1 MSSRRLNATDKKK
14 IVAAYRKPGETAIT
28 LAERFGV
35 SNSTIGRILKDGM
48 STEEYDSLVQQ
59 KRGRNSD
66 AVAVKVKKKAAVI
79 EEEYEEEE
87 FEEEDEDEEEEY
99 DEEEEEEEEEE
110 DEEEY
115 DEDEEEEYDEDE
127 EEEEE
132 EEDEDE
138 EYDEDEDEEF
148 EPAAEAEYDDEED
161 ELDAP
166 LTNVAS
172 EEIAELAAELGKV
185 RPRLDDEEDLEDDL
199 EEGLDEDFDEEFE
212 EESAGLTALQL
223 ETQGQLTIRPLA
235 TSTLPRVCYLVVDR
249 AAELIAPSLR
259 EFGELGT
266 MSAEVA
272 ATRTLPV
279 FDNHRVAKR
288 FSNIR
293 TQRVIK
299 VPDSS
304 LFQKTAKHLQAKG
317 IKHLLVDGQVF
328 SL

>member
-87 FEEEDEDEEEEY
+87 FEEEEEEEEY
-99 DEEEEEEEEEE
+99 EEE
-110 DEEEY
+110 

-127 EEEEE
+127 EEEDE